1 MNSEIENEYGFL
13 KSFIPDILVIAY
25 KAGEAI
31 LDVYNS
37 KEFDVTFKDDSS
49 PLTIADKRANDI
61 IVAGLSGG
69 QFRNIP
75 VLSEEGKTVSYDERK
90 SWEYFWCV
98 DPLDGTKEFIK
109 RNDEFTV
116 NIALI
121 HKHRPVLGVIYIP
134 VKDIFYFASEG
145 LGSYK
150 LADSKFIANT
160 DNFTKEKKELLNEVI
175 NLSVNL
181 YPTTSPLPSGERG
194 RVRGGG
200 AEHVTA
206 QINIIGSGSH
216 ATKEQELYV
225 GEIKKRFDKVEFSS
239 AGSSLKFC
247 NVAEGKAD
255 IYPRFGPTMEWDTAA
270 GQAIVEQSGGKVLN
284 IRTKEPL
291 AYNKKELL
299 NPWFLVVKG
308 NYQHE
313 KDVIDCTDLLFLV

>member
-1 MNSEIENEYGFL
+1 MKGKDHMTSETENVYGFL
-13 KSFIPDILVIAY
+13 KSFIPDILMIAY
-25 KAGEAI
+25 KAGQTI
-31 LDVYNS
+31 LDVYHS

-61 IVAGLSGG
+61 IVAGLSGQ
-69 QFRNIP
+69 QFKNIP
-75 VLSEEGKTVSYDERK
+75 VLSEEGKSISYDERK

-134 VKDIFYFASEG
+134 VKDVYYFAAEG
-145 LGSYK
+145 LGAYK
-150 LADSKFIANT
+150 LSDSKFIANP
-160 DNFTKEKKELLNEVI
+160 DNYMKEKTVLLNEI
-175 NLSVNL
+175 EKLSVNL
-181 YPTTSPLPSGERG
+181 SPMSESFTKDLENPPLNK
-194 RVRGGG
+194 GG
-200 AEHVTA
+200 
-206 QINIIGSGSH
+206 QITILGSGSH
-216 ATKEQELYV
+216 ATKEQEIYV
-225 GEIKKRFDKVEFSS
+225 GELKKRFSKVEFSS

-247 NVAEGKAD
+247 MVAEGNAD

-291 AYNKKELL
+291 DYNKKELL
-299 NPWFLVVKG
+299 NPWFLVVKR
-308 NYQHE
+308 NCQNE
-313 KDVIDCTDLLFLV
+313 QEVIDCTDTEE